1 MPVRKMLTSCLAAA
15 TLSLGTLTACVSEEQ
30 MLEEQLQTFNSR
42 DEDIPPEPQYQ
53 GEARTEIRT
62 IKAGGLER
70 GYRVSIPPEIEK
82 RSGIPLIFAFHGFE
96 GSAKTMEQFTDF
108 DAAEAVVVYADGV
121 NKAWAPA
128 PYAETTGE
136 QDLAFYDQVREK
148 MIAEFPVH
156 PHKVFVTGLS
166 NGGGFA
172 AFIGCNRAHQIA
184 GVATVSAA
192 FYEGVFDDCTP
203 IPVKHIDFHGT
214 DDSVMKYG
222 GGERHGRRYM
232 AMEDVLK
239 YAAKR
244 NHCNPQPIISQ
255 STRAGVEQNWV
266 HCDAQLRHFRLDGGR
281 HVWPGGAQEI
291 VFDGADGFASRQ
303 ILNFFGVKYRAPL
316 ATDLQ

>member
-1 MPVRKMLTSCLAAA
+1 M
-15 TLSLGTLTACVSEEQ
+15 
-30 MLEEQLQTFNSR
+30 
-42 DEDIPPEPQYQ
+42 
-53 GEARTEIRT
+53 
-62 IKAGGLER
+62 
-70 GYRVSIPPEIEK
+70 SIPPEIEK

-244 NHCNPQPIISQ
+244 NHCNRSPSSANP
-255 STRAGVEQNWV
+255 
-266 HCDAQLRHFRLDGGR
+266 
-281 HVWPGGAQEI
+281 
-291 VFDGADGFASRQ
+291 
-303 ILNFFGVKYRAPL
+303 RAPVWNRTGCT
-316 ATDLQ
+316 ATRSCATSDSTAAGTSGQAVRRKSCSTALMVSPHARF